1 MPTLGS
7 AVLRTA
13 LVAAA
18 LLLAGCADSPP
29 PPAEPSATAT
39 LRPTPTVSI
48 PTLIPTAS
56 VTPAPTSS
64 PSPALL
70 ADVGAIAFDARF
82 TDDEG
87 WAVGS
92 DTGGGASLSS
102 GSLVLAVSLA
112 NASRYV
118 LAPAPPVADFLLE
131 ASLRASLCAGTDE
144 IGVMFRVSPQG
155 DHYRF
160 TLDCQGDVR
169 VTRVT
174 GGAAVSL
181 AGPVDVPGAIP
192 GAPARNRLSV
202 LGRGDSFTFLV
213 NGEQVLRLRDPLLPS
228 GQVGFFV
235 RSSSQGQTTAAL
247 DALRLWTL
255 PPSATAAPSG

>member
-1 MPTLGS
+1 MPTLES
-7 AVLRTA
+7 AVLRTG

-18 LLLAGCADSPP
+18 LFLASCADSPA
-29 PPAEPSATAT
+29 PAGPSATAT
-39 LRPTPTVSI
+39 LRPTSTVSL

-56 VTPAPTSS
+56 LTPAPS
-64 PSPALL
+64 PSPTPSLL
-70 ADVGAIAFDARF
+70 TELGAIAFDARF
-82 TDDEG
+82 TDGEG
-87 WAVGS
+87 WALGS

-102 GSLVLAVSLA
+102 DSLVLAVSLP

-131 ASLRASLCAGTDE
+131 ASLRASLCTGADE

-160 TLDCQGDVR
+160 TLDCQGDAR

-174 GGAAVSL
+174 GGVAVSL
-181 AGPVDVPGAIP
+181 AGPLDVPGAIP
-192 GAPARNRLSV
+192 GAPARNHLSV
-202 LGRGDSFTFLV
+202 LGRSDSFTFLV
-213 NGEQVLRLRDPLLPS
+213 NGEQILTLRDPLLPS
-228 GQVGFFV
+228 GLVGFFV

-247 DALRLWTL
+247 TALRLWTL
-255 PPSATAAPSG
+255 LPAATAAPSG